1 MSANWKDVVA
11 LTKALPGVVEG
22 TSYGTPALRVGKTF
36 MTRLRDED
44 GSIVIK
50 LPIDERDMR
59 IEAAPDIYFITDHY
73 KAWPA
78 VLVRLAK
85 VSKSELKA
93 VLERAWR
100 DAAPKKLLQAFDGA
114 PPMSTKRRAKS

>member
-1 MSANWKDVVA
+1 MSVSWKDVVA
-11 LTKALPGVVEG
+11 LTKTLPGVVEG
-22 TSYGTPALRVGKTF
+22 TSYGTPALRVAKTF
-36 MTRLRDED
+36 MTRLRTED
-44 GSIVIK
+44 DSIVIK

-59 IEAAPDIYFITDHY
+59 IEAAPEIYFITDHY

-114 PPMSTKRRAKS
+114 PPAPAKRRAK

>member
-1 MSANWKDVVA
+1 MSASWKDVVDCA
-11 LTKALPGVVEG
+11 AGLPGVTEG
-22 TSYGTPALRVGKTF
+22 TSYGTPALRAGKAF
-36 MTRLRDED
+36 LTRLRPED

-50 LPIDERDMR
+50 IPIDERDMR

-85 VSKSELKA
+85 LSKAELKA
-93 VLERAWR
+93 LIARAWR
-100 DAAPKKLLQAFDGA
+100 EAAPRKLVAAYDGISPL
-114 PPMSTKRRAKS
+114 PPRRRAKP